1 MNTRAVSPV
10 IGVMLML
17 VITVI
22 LAAVVSSYSGSL
34 VATEDRPWQ
43 IVISAKANTEFFVI
57 RHEGGDPIS
66 LSAFKITIYDPET
79 LNTTSVSLND
89 TDSDG
94 IPDAYS
100 EIGNGDGILETG
112 EAVKIDWVNTTWSP
126 DRGVKIVVELY
137 ERGGNKPIAKAV
149 TVVD

>member
-17 VITVI
+17 VVTVI

-34 VATEDRPWQ
+34 ITIEDKPWQ
-43 IVISAKANTEFFVI
+43 IVISAKANTEFFII
-57 RHEGGDPIS
+57 RHEGGDPVP
-66 LSAFKITIYDPET
+66 LSAFKITIYNPET
-79 LNTTSVSLND
+79 LNTTAVSLND
-89 TDSDG
+89 TDNDG

-100 EIGNGDGILETG
+100 EIGNGDDILETG
-112 EAVKIDWVNTTWSP
+112 EAVKIYWVNTTWSP
-126 DRGVKIVVELY
+126 ERGVKVVVELY
-137 ERGGNKPIAKAV
+137 ERGGNKPITKAV